1 MEPQFPNQGL
11 NLGPL
16 HWQHEV
22 LTTRPPGKSLH
33 YLILRVM
40 IKLQSSRTYGT
51 GGKVRHT
58 DQRNRTESKNR
69 PTQIK
74 PFDF

>member
-11 NLGPL
+11 NPGPL

-51 GGKVRHT
+51 GERS
-58 DQRNRTESKNR
+58 D
-69 PTQIK
+69 TQIK
-74 PFDF
+74 GTEQSPKTDPHK